1 MVIFDQL
8 RISDDGQTLFIN
20 VHINKASYFD
30 DLYIKKITICTEDQV
45 HETDPLEYFD
55 EFIYQQDFQK
65 EDLKELHLV
74 LNSNS
79 LNEVFKGKDLSHNMF
94 FVYIECGGTPDPCT
108 PCRLD
113 ELTTL
118 GVTFDYGRLFNIAM
132 NYTREL
138 AKTCNIPDRF
148 IDFILNFEGLKV
160 AIETEHYIPAINY
173 WNTLT
178 EGANYSTTTKPC
190 GCHG

>member
-8 RISDDGQTLFIN
+8 RISDDGYTLYIDAH
-20 VHINKASYFD
+20 VNKASYFD
-30 DLYIKKITICTEDQV
+30 NIFISKITICTEDQV

-55 EFIYQQDFQK
+55 KFIYQQDFQG

-79 LNEVFKGKDLSHNMF
+79 FNEVFKGKDLSHNMF

-138 AKTCNIPDRF
+138 TKTCNIPDKF
-148 IDFILNFEGLKV
+148 IDFILNFEGLKLS
-160 AIETEHYIPAINY
+160 IETEHYIPAINY
-173 WNTLT
+173 WNVLT
-178 EGANYSTTTKPC
+178 SGANYGVTTKPC